1 LSVKGES
8 KGVRIRIL
16 GSGRALKRM
25 GIEAEELNAAK
36 VSIETSD
43 GKILEVESPQV
54 MIIRAKGQPTMIY
67 VVGEP
72 REVKR
77 EVKEEARATISDDD
91 VRLVAEQAGVDLE
104 TARRA
109 LEEAKGDIAE
119 AILRLRGSP

>member
-1 LSVKGES
+1 LMGLNPREL
-8 KGVRIRIL
+8 R
-16 GSGRALKRM
+16 RALKRM
-25 GIEAEELNAAK
+25 GIEAEELNAVK

-43 GKILEVESPQV
+43 GKTLEVESPQV
-54 MIIRAKGQPTMIY
+54 MIVRAKGQPTMIY

-72 REVKR
+72 REVK
-77 EVKEEARATISDDD
+77 EEAKVTISDDD

>member
-1 LSVKGES
+1 LMGLNPREL
-8 KGVRIRIL
+8 R
-16 GSGRALKRM
+16 RALKRM
-25 GIEAEELNAAK
+25 GIEAEELNAVK

-43 GKILEVESPQV
+43 GKTLEVESPQV

-77 EVKEEARATISDDD
+77 EVKEEAKVTISDDD